1 MREHRIAT
9 DKEMVLEATDII
21 RSVAN
26 HQKGLRKIVGRW
38 LNKILYLY
46 YKWVE

>member
-1 MREHRIAT
+1 MRKYRVET
-9 DKEMVLEATDII
+9 DKEMVLAVTDII
-21 RSVAN
+21 RCVSN
-26 HQKGLRKIVGRW
+26 HQKGLRKIVGKW